1 MVPGLRINQ
10 VNQLMEESQGAMSLP
25 RTMLQWPPRE
35 RAPWKWWRHFLSSWD
50 RKKCRLLQ
58 TITFKNV
65 NKRNWKAIM
74 ATRLK
79 FYSDIRFLKK
89 LKFFFWFFEF
99 MSFEY
104 KCRVLKMMLHIMCW
118 NLGWNTLNFKFC
130 TIKMNPKNL
139 HFVCS
144 HICTLIVFIIH
155 PTSYHCCYF

>member
-25 RTMLQWPPRE
+25 RIMLQWPPRE
-35 RAPWKWWRHFLSSWD
+35 RAPWKWWKHFLSSWD
-50 RKKCRLLQ
+50 RKKCRPLQ

-65 NKRNWKAIM
+65 KRNWKAIM
-74 ATRLK
+74 ATRFK

-155 PTSYHCCYF
+155 PTSYHCRYF